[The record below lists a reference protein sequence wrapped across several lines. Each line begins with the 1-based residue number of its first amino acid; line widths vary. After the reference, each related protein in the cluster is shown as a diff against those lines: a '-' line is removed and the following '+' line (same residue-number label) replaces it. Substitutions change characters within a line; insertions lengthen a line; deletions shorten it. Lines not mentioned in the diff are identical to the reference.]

1 MNDAVWSI
9 ARRFLERHGRAPSG
23 SSLPPEI
30 LQVML
35 VGIWAGARLALLEPQ
50 FGAALAAAGNSR
62 GDVVFT
68 SLRDGFETEFGDR
81 VSGLD
86 PAFRHSRGFPP
97 KAASRQAEPLGAE
110 DAMRAVEAAIAWLR
124 RAASSDAPEDRQ

>member
-1 MNDAVWSI
+1 MDDVVWSI
-9 ARRFLERHGRAPSG
+9 ARRFLERHGRAPTG

-35 VGIWAGARLALLEPQ
+35 VGIWAGSRIALLEPQ

-68 SLRDGFETEFGDR
+68 SLRDGFEMEFGDR

-86 PAFRHSRGFPP
+86 PAIRRSRGFPP
-97 KAASRQAEPLGAE
+97 KAASRQDEPLGAE
-110 DAMRAVEAAIAWLR
+110 AAMRAVEAAITWLR
-124 RAASSDAPEDRQ
+124 RAANGDALEDGQ